1 MDNSFQEG
9 GRMKPMLAVAAEL
22 SKLRYP
28 VYVQPKLDGIRILVK
43 DGVVYSR
50 KLKPIPNKHVQKL
63 FGHLHGFDGELIV
76 GSPTAKD
83 VFQVTTSGVMSE
95 DGEPDVDFYVF
106 DKWNRTTDYDTLLHT
121 LSEWDYSISKIVDS
135 IIVFSE
141 DDLLGEQRYFEGMG
155 YEGVMLRSP
164 LGMYKF
170 GRATVTKGEL
180 LKLKSFEDEEFICVG
195 YEERMHNANE
205 AKKDA
210 LGRTERSSH
219 KENMVATNSLGALIL
234 KWGDDTF
241 KVGTGFTEE
250 QRQLL
255 WKERDSLI
263 GKLVKIKYQK
273 SGMKDK
279 PRFPSFVGFRHEDDM
294 S

>member
-1 MDNSFQEG
+1 
-9 GRMKPMLAVAAEL
+9 MKPMLAVAAEL

-28 VYVQPKLDGIRILVK
+28 VYVQPKLDGIRVLVK
-43 DGVVYSR
+43 DGIVYSR

-76 GSPTAKD
+76 GIPTAKD

-95 DGEPDVDFYVF
+95 DGEPNVVFYIF
-106 DKWNRTTDYDTLLHT
+106 DKWDRECDYDQFIQDIEQPVENSLKL
-121 LSEWDYSISKIVDS
+121 VDTRV
-135 IIVFSE
+135 VFSE
-141 DDLLGEQRYFEGMG
+141 DDLLGEQRHFEGIG
-155 YEGVMLRSP
+155 YEGAMARSP

-170 GRATVTKGEL
+170 GRATITKGEL
-180 LKLKSFEDEEFICVG
+180 LKLKSFEDEEFVCVG
-195 YEERMHNANE
+195 YEERFHNANE

-219 KENMVATNSLGALIL
+219 KENMIPTDSLGALIL
-234 KWGDDTF
+234 KWTKGETF

-255 WKERDSLI
+255 WKEKEALI

-279 PRFPSFVGFRHEDDM
+279 PRFPSFVGFRHKDDM

>member
-1 MDNSFQEG
+1 
-9 GRMKPMLAVAAEL
+9 MKPMLAVAAEL

-28 VYVQPKLDGIRILVK
+28 VYVQPKLDGIRVLVK

-63 FGHLHGFDGELIV
+63 FGHLHGYDGELIV

-95 DGEPDVDFYVF
+95 DGEPDVRFWCF
-106 DKWNRTTDYDTLLHT
+106 DIWNRDYPYKEIDILENISCDVLFVRTELVNTEEELLKYQA
-121 LSEWDYSISKIVDS
+121 DY
-135 IIVFSE
+135 E
-141 DDLLGEQRYFEGMG
+141 ALG
-155 YEGVMLRSP
+155 YEGAMARDP
-164 LGMYKF
+164 KGMYKF

-180 LKLKSFEDEEFICVG
+180 LKLKSFEDAEFICVG

-205 AKKDA
+205 AKTDA
-210 LGRTERSSH
+210 LGHTERSSH
-219 KENMVATNSLGALIL
+219 KEHMIPTNSLGALIVR
-234 KWGDDTF
+234 WGENDTF
-241 KVGTGFTEE
+241 KVGTGFTEA
-250 QRQLL
+250 QRCDM
-255 WKERDSLI
+255 WSYRDELI
-263 GKLVKIKYQK
+263 GKLVKIRFQR

-294 S
+294 SSQDDIS